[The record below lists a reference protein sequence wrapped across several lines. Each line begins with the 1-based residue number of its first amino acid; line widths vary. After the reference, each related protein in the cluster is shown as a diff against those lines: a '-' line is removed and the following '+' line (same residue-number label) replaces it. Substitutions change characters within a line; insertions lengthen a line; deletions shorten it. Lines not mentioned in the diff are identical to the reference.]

1 MNIPLLNESQSVN
14 FKDILDMMMDDGK
27 QLLEDVVAGMGDV
40 ADRAEGL
47 LLTGVSPATE
57 LAKLIEQRN
66 YDLVIIGN
74 RGLSGVQEYMGSV
87 SHKVLHGSTAPGAH
101 REVALV
107 SEEAVR
113 TRKNVLLLFSKP
125 PAPGLVK
132 TRLTTLKDGVFAP
145 EVASALY
152 HCMLFDVVEICC
164 AALATLEA
172 RAAGAD
178 AGAAAAMAAGAEE
191 ATETRAAGNPRRSV
205 PASRCATNTSWS
217 SPPRRQRTWTSCG
230 SCSKTQ
236 ALGRASLVLIADE
249 GASFDEHYNH
259 AFAQAWERGA
269 DAVLSMGADMPA
281 LTTADVIGGFE
292 ALHRLDGVPGGG
304 IVLAPDQEM
313 GVSIVGWTRATA
325 FDHAGVF
332 YNQEGLTVLPA
343 YIAKARERNLP
354 ALYLPAVPDVDT
366 MADLMHNVTLVEALN
381 YCAAFD
387 GNTPPW
393 RTADALAQ
401 MGWSEVRV
409 PPNDL
414 HDPREEID
422 R

>member
-1 MNIPLLNESQSVN
+1 MRV
-14 FKDILDMMMDDGK
+14 
-27 QLLEDVVAGMGDV
+27 
-40 ADRAEGL
+40 
-47 LLTGVSPATE
+47 
-57 LAKLIEQRN
+57 
-66 YDLVIIGN
+66 
-74 RGLSGVQEYMGSV
+74 
-87 SHKVLHGSTAPGAH
+87 
-101 REVALV
+101 
-107 SEEAVR
+107 
-113 TRKNVLLLFSKP
+113 RKNVVLLFSKP
-125 PAPGLVK
+125 PVAGLVK

-164 AALATLEA
+164 AALAQLEEKAA
-172 RAAGAD
+172 RTSAALAA
-178 AGAAAAMAAGAEE
+178 AGAAAADAEGAPAALAGKPVSAASEGAGLAGVGAEPVRDE
-191 ATETRAAGNPRRSV
+191 YELVISTT
-205 PASRCATNTSWS
+205 PASNVEVMRKLFEDAGTW
-217 SPPRRQRTWTSCG
+217 PRE
-230 SCSKTQ
+230 
-236 ALGRASLVLIADE
+236 LVFIADE

-269 DAVLSMGADMPA
+269 DVVLSMGADMPA
-281 LTTADVIGGFE
+281 LTVPDVVGGIE
-292 ALHRLDGVPGGG
+292 ALHGLWGRPGGG
-304 IVLAPDQEM
+304 VVLAPDQEM
-313 GVSIVGWTRATA
+313 GVSLVGWTRETA
-325 FDHAGVF
+325 FDHTGVF

-366 MADLMHNVTLVEALN
+366 MADLMHNITLVEALN

-414 HDPREEID
+414 HDPRDQID
-422 R
+422 V